1 MSKDNFGLDGK
12 AAVVTGGGGALGG
25 AMAAALAGRG
35 AAVGILDVR
44 EAAAAEAAR
53 RIADA
58 GGRAIGVPCDVLDE
72 KSLAAAAARV
82 VGEFGRV
89 DMLVN
94 AAGGNVPAATT
105 SRETVESGDLHKT
118 AAGSDGLKTFFD
130 LDAGAFRAVFDLN
143 VLGSFLAARTFGR
156 VMAERGGGAIVNIS
170 SMSAVRPLTRV
181 AAYSAAK
188 AGVSNF
194 TQWLATHLAPLG
206 IRVNAIAPGFFL
218 TDQNRFLLT
227 DEKTGGMTARG
238 AAIIAHTPMGRFGTG
253 DDLAG
258 ALIWLVS
265 DASAFVTG
273 VVVPVD
279 GGFSAY
285 SGV

>member
-1 MSKDNFGLDGK
+1 MNKDIFGLKGK
-12 AAVVTGGGGALGG
+12 VAIVTGGGGALGE
-25 AMAAALAGRG
+25 AMAMALAERG
-35 AAVGILDVR
+35 APVALLDVR
-44 EAAAAEAAR
+44 ETATANAAR
-53 RIADA
+53 RIAAA
-58 GGRAIGVPCDVLDE
+58 GGRAIGVPGDVLDE
-72 KSLAAAAARV
+72 KSLEAAAARI

-89 DMLVN
+89 DILVN
-94 AAGGNVPAATT
+94 AAGGNSPAATA
-105 SRETVESGDLHKT
+105 SKETVESVDLLET
-118 AAGSDGLKTFFD
+118 AGKPKTFFD
-130 LDAGAFRAVFDLN
+130 LDAAAFRSVFELN
-143 VLGSFLAARTFGR
+143 VLGTFLASRAFARE
-156 VMAERGGGAIVNIS
+156 MAERGGGVIVNIS
-170 SMSAVRPLTRV
+170 SMSASRPLTRV
-181 AAYSAAK
+181 PAYSAAK

-194 TQWLATHLAPLG
+194 TQWLATHLAPVH

-227 DEKTGGMTARG
+227 DEKTGGLTARG

-258 ALIWLVS
+258 TLVWLVS

-273 VVVPVD
+273 AVLPVD